1 MTKDTLIEK
10 VRFITDEES
19 SKEMQMYGFKKGDNT
34 PYKINVD
41 TTLRK
46 EIISVISYGIKTMLI
61 DNEKEY
67 EIVNYS
73 TADERKKRYY
83 EYDLPEIPDNLKSM
97 SDVIGD
103 AHCDNYDF
111 SHDGFDKLDHF
122 IIVFSDGKGRP
133 FSVYKSLSTV
143 EKLTKSKKSI
153 FGIMGKDFLEGFDR
167 QLLRIG
173 PSFQAVFASGKYI
186 LLDDKFAET
195 TFGLLNILNNQ
206 ATKNMN
212 NLKSKKLVYDYKKLE
227 KYKDNIAFSRKLV
240 KVLSTSKI
248 INGSIPK
255 DEVLKFIANDDKL
268 KEILKEKE
276 KEGEKYIDITSK
288 ANAKAFLELLNDEF
302 VFSQLTQQKYQAL
315 DKEER

>member
-10 VRFITDEES
+10 VGFITDDES
-19 SKEMQMYGFKKGDNT
+19 PKEMQMYGFKKGDNT

-41 TTLRK
+41 KTLSK
-46 EIISVISYGIKTMLI
+46 EIISLISYGIKTLLI
-61 DNEKEY
+61 DNKDEY

-83 EYDLPEIPDNLKSM
+83 EYDLPRIPDNLKVM
-97 SDVIGD
+97 SNVIGD
-103 AHCDNYDF
+103 AHFDNYDF
-111 SHDGFDKLDHF
+111 GHDGFDKLDHF
-122 IIVFSDGKGRP
+122 IIVFSDGKGHP

-153 FGIMGKDFLEGFDR
+153 LGIMGKDILEGFDG

-173 PSFQAVFASGKYI
+173 PNFHVVFASGKYI

-195 TFGLLNILNNQ
+195 NFGLLTILNNQ
-206 ATKNMN
+206 TTKNMN

-227 KYKDNIAFSRKLV
+227 KYKDNITFSRKLV

-248 INGSIPK
+248 INGGIPK
-255 DEVLKFIANDDKL
+255 DKVLDFINKDDKL
-268 KEILKEKE
+268 RDILKIKE
-276 KEGEKYIDITSK
+276 KDGERYIDITSK
-288 ANAKAFLELLNDEF
+288 SNAKAFLELLNDEF
-302 VFSQLTQQKYQAL
+302 VYSQLTDQKYQAS
-315 DKEER
+315 DKDER